1 MFATRRTRNCRP
13 TEVSEHKAKPDRSRA
28 IKTGHLDKLR
38 TQRITLP
45 NPSITTGETGRGARL
60 WPLGPI
66 RFHPEGAACRG
77 EAPKV

>member
-38 TQRITLP
+38 TAF
-45 NPSITTGETGRGARL
+45 NPKLLTFGI
-60 WPLGPI
+60 
-66 RFHPEGAACRG
+66 
-77 EAPKV
+77 